1 MGSQIKRLCELKNGA
16 QHSSESVKAARPTSE
31 LHAAPGG
38 PSMPTDGFIVLG
50 PRSVSSGPNIDH
62 PFLTR
67 AVSACR
73 PASASRHVA
82 VYSRQQARTH
92 VYHFLSEPMAV

>member
-1 MGSQIKRLCELKNGA
+1 
-16 QHSSESVKAARPTSE
+16 
-31 LHAAPGG
+31 
-38 PSMPTDGFIVLG
+38 MPTDGFIVLG

-92 VYHFLSEPMAV
+92 VYHFPLGTHGSLTVCRECSLKDPLPRTKITVVPPVL